1 VDTTAL
7 NAQLVTSH
15 SWTETCFLSPQICWL
30 RKIRSVE
37 SFSCRWKKWIA
48 WFCCLLDLSSG
59 VISRASFCNFF
70 TAS

>member
-1 VDTTAL
+1 MDQTAL

-15 SWTETCFLSPQICWL
+15 NWTETCFLSPQICWL

-37 SFSCRWKKWIA
+37 KFWLPMKKWIA
-48 WFCCLLDLSSG
+48 WFCCLLALSSG